1 MATKLKRILLRPFA
15 LYNPVRSCVAWGC
28 SISLTRR
35 LKREETHK
43 LLDLLL
49 RVMDWYFCLFKD
61 YRKNID
67 NFEGRY
73 LLMTRKGGFRSGAI
87 FKDGDM
93 KVQDGGIPDWDAKV
107 TFEDPQSLLKFI
119 MSEDQDI
126 LELMLKNS
134 MEMDGNINLI
144 LKFWFMVRDLKRR
157 LGLAT

>member
-1 MATKLKRILLRPFA
+1 M
-15 LYNPVRSCVAWGC
+15 
-28 SISLTRR
+28 
-35 LKREETHK
+35 
-43 LLDLLL
+43 DL
-49 RVMDWYFCLFKD
+49 YFCLFKD
-61 YRKNID
+61 YRKNIN
-67 NFEGRY
+67 NFEGQY
-73 LLMTRKGGFRSGAI
+73 LLMTRKGGFRSGVI

-93 KVQDGGIPDWDAKV
+93 KVQIGGIPVWDAKV

-119 MSEDQDI
+119 MSRDQDI

>member
-1 MATKLKRILLRPFA
+1 MGMKLKKILLHPIA
-15 LYNPVRSCVAWGC
+15 LYSPVRRTVAWGC
-28 SISLTRR
+28 SIGLTRR
-35 LKREETHK
+35 LKREETRK

-73 LLMTRKGGFRSGAI
+73 LLMTRKGGFKSGVI

-93 KVQDGGIPDWDAKV
+93 KVQDGGIPVWDAKV
-107 TFEDPQSLLKFI
+107 TFEDPESLLKFI
-119 MSEDQDI
+119 LSRDQDL

>member
-1 MATKLKRILLRPFA
+1 
-15 LYNPVRSCVAWGC
+15 
-28 SISLTRR
+28 
-35 LKREETHK
+35 
-43 LLDLLL
+43 
-49 RVMDWYFCLFKD
+49 MDWYFCLFKD